1 MEYGIIQATS
11 AHGWKAGKRAEELG
25 FSSMWF
31 EDSQMVVADPFLAMA
46 TTAMETKKI
55 KLGTGVCILSNRIP
69 PSTANMLATVNQLA
83 PGRVNWGVGTGFS
96 GRRAMGMAAIKMN
109 DFGDYIAAVQGLLNR
124 ETVEWEFEGQ
134 RRKIKFLNP
143 ERDLFNT
150 TDPVHIHVAAAGP
163 RGRGV
168 AASLACNWIHLYST
182 PEQAVTEIQEMN
194 SAHAEA
200 GNNPDDY
207 KKTAFVLGAVVRDG
221 ETFDSPRVRAT
232 AGPSAAVVIHNLM
245 ETQYGDL
252 GLGGVG
258 DNALMAAYHDLYDSY
273 EPADA
278 KYLTLHRGHVLFL
291 RDDEAPLITGDF
303 IKNASFTGSV
313 DDLADRV
320 KAMRDAGYTEVTFCV
335 MPDHPDMIDDWA
347 RVVEKV
353 EG

>member
-11 AHGWKAGKRAEELG
+11 ADGWKAGKRAEELG

-55 KLGTGVCILSNRIP
+55 KLGTGVCIPSNRIP

-96 GRRAMGMAAIKMN
+96 GRRAMGLAAIKIK

-124 ETVEWEFEGQ
+124 ETVDWEFEGQ

-143 ERDLFNT
+143 ERDLINT
-150 TDPVHIHVAAAGP
+150 TDPVHVHVAAMGP
-163 RGRGV
+163 RGRDLT
-168 AASLACNWIHLYST
+168 ANLDCNWIHLYST
-182 PEQAVTEIQEMN
+182 PELAASDLGAIN
-194 SAHAEA
+194 AAYAEA
-200 GNNPDDY
+200 GKDPG
-207 KKTAFVLGAVVRDG
+207 KFSKTAFVLGALVRDG
-221 ETFDSPRVRAT
+221 DTLDTPRVREQ
-232 AGPSAAVVIHNLM
+232 AGPMAAVVIHNLM

-252 GLGGVG
+252 GTGGIG

-273 EPADA
+273 APDDA
-278 KYLTLHRGHVLFL
+278 KYLTLHRGHCLFL
-291 RDDEAPLITGDF
+291 RDDEEPLFSGDF
-303 IKNASFTGSV
+303 IKNASFTGTV
-313 DDLADRV
+313 DELADKV

-335 MPDHPDMIDDWA
+335 LPHHPDMIDDWA